1 MANYYIVGGGVIG
14 LCSAVALAGAGHQVT
29 LWDQAPASDS
39 SLGHRSGPAS
49 WGNAGHI
56 ATEQVTPLASPASLR
71 SFAMRLFLFGGPLG
85 MPPSQIAYWAPFAL
99 RFTLASRPTC
109 FKAGSVALK
118 SFMAEAL
125 PAWRRMVQELGVPE
139 LLHDNGHYVAWENG
153 HTASDGLSH
162 WAKADT
168 GTCSIEAASA
178 AELAQLQSLASKPI
192 AGAGHFHGTAQ
203 IADLDVLKDAL
214 EQRLTALG
222 GTIRREIATLTQA
235 HGNVLVNGEA
245 ADEVV
250 ITSGLGS
257 KALLEPLGHS
267 VPIIAERGYHIRGP
281 AEYWPDDMPPIVFED
296 RNMIVT
302 RYKDSVQAASFVEFA
317 APDAPADLRKWER
330 LEAHVAELG
339 LAIKPPYRRWIGCRP
354 TLPDYLP
361 AIGRSTKARNLL
373 YAFGH
378 QHLGLTLAAATA
390 ELVVQLAEGHHTA
403 AHLAAFDIDRF
414 GGKGHNL

>member
-1 MANYYIVGGGVIG
+1 MANYFIVGGGVIG
-14 LCSAVALAGAGHQVT
+14 LCSAVALASEGHRVT
-29 LWDQAPASDS
+29 VWDQTASDDS
-39 SLGHRSGPAS
+39 ALGHRSGPAS

-56 ATEQVTPLASPASLR
+56 ATEQVTPLASPESLR

-99 RFTLASRPTC
+99 RFTLAARPTC

-125 PAWRRMVQELGVPE
+125 PAWRRMVADLGAPD
-139 LLHDNGHYVAWENG
+139 LLREDGHYVAWENA
-153 HTASDGLSH
+153 ASAKDGLADWS
-162 WAKADT
+162 KADT
-168 GTCSIEAASA
+168 GSCTIQAASA
-178 AELAQLQSLASKPI
+178 AELAQLQGLATKSI

-203 IADLDVLKDAL
+203 IADLDLLKDAL
-214 EQRLTALG
+214 EQRLVALG
-222 GTIRREIATLTQA
+222 GNIRREAVTLTQA

-257 KALLEPLGHS
+257 KALLEPLGHC
-267 VPIIAERGYHIRGP
+267 VPIIAERGYHIRG
-281 AEYWPDDMPPIVFED
+281 AADNWPDDMPPVVFED

-317 APDAPADLRKWER
+317 PPDSPADPRKWER

-339 LAIKPPYRRWIGCRP
+339 LAMKPPYRRWIGCRP

-361 AIGRSTKARNLL
+361 AIGRSTKAHNLL

-390 ELVVQLAEGHHTA
+390 ELVVQLAEGHHKA

-414 GGKGHNL
+414 GGKGTTL